1 MAYSRGLPLVVKH
14 TIGNESWAPLG
25 GLGGSLVLTNF
36 YSSKNI
42 MASGQ
47 PPGLLKLGILSL
59 VYMVLGPLLMEY
71 AKLGFDPTMGLVGSK
86 KLKNRGVKGSKLNNV
101 LTDGFFC
108 TNKRNRTYRMDKSFE
123 RIKKDG
129 NGPFLSNGPSK
140 IGYFF

>member
-1 MAYSRGLPLVVKH
+1 
-14 TIGNESWAPLG
+14 
-25 GLGGSLVLTNF
+25 
-36 YSSKNI
+36 

-59 VYMVLGPLLMEY
+59 VYMPLGPLLMEY

-86 KLKNRGVKGSKLNNV
+86 NLKIRGIKGSKLNNV

-123 RIKKDG
+123 RIKKI
-129 NGPFLSNGPSK
+129 PRSPVCE
-140 IGYFF
+140 